1 MHSSAHTLALPWMVV
16 WMSASLPGILLA
28 SPAVTWFMGV
38 SGFPNVH
45 EIHLHISSHLNPENH
60 GTGMGITYRCA
71 GSESLDLILLKDKP
85 RLFRCVHCTAGLQ
98 SILIGQSSAATRAF
112 LRHSWPHFLTSQR
125 HISVLWFLLS

>member
-1 MHSSAHTLALPWMVV
+1 MVV

-71 GSESLDLILLKDKP
+71 GSESLDLILLK
-85 RLFRCVHCTAGLQ
+85 
-98 SILIGQSSAATRAF
+98 GQT
-112 LRHSWPHFLTSQR
+112 
-125 HISVLWFLLS
+125 